1 MNVLVISNVTAGEF
15 KIDIVQFIDLTDWI
29 GNLFHLSILPGKIL
43 ICGQTFH
50 QGPQYDE
57 LKMLGLTITKLVFI
71 RFYLICWVRG
81 HCIVIPQ
88 GLLYDIN

>member
-50 QGPQYDE
+50 QRPQYDE
-57 LKMLGLTITKLVFI
+57 LKMLGLTTTKLVFI
-71 RFYLICWVRG
+71 ITFYLILLDQG
-81 HCIVIPQ
+81 HCTVIQQ
-88 GLLYDIN
+88 GLSV